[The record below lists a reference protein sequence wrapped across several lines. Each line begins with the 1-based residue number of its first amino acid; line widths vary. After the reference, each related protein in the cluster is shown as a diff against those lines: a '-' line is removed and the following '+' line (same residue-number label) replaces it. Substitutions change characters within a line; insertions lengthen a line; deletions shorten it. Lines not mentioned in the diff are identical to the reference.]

1 MRTEKIVKRFQK
13 QNETFKG
20 SARCYHWQYE
30 TCFFI
35 PNICMLFLIG
45 AVSHIG
51 STETERA
58 IYEIIEV
65 KVAVCSMMTDWREND
80 LNTIK

>member
-1 MRTEKIVKRFQK
+1 
-13 QNETFKG
+13 
-20 SARCYHWQYE
+20 
-30 TCFFI
+30 
-35 PNICMLFLIG
+35 MLFLIG
-45 AVSHIG
+45 PVSHIG

-80 LNTIK
+80 LNAIK